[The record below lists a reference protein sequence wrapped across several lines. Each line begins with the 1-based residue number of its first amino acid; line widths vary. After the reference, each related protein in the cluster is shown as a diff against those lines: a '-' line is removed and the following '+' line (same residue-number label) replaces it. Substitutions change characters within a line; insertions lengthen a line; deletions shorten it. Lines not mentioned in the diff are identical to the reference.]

1 MSFTTASTG
10 ALFSTISPTPAI
22 ASSSPVVICCSA
34 TIVETR

>member
-1 MSFTTASTG
+1 MSATIPLTG

-22 ASSSPVVICCSA
+22 ASSRPAVICLSA